1 MDDLG
6 NVSRFT
12 VIEITDTGIKENN
25 IKIVYANTDD
35 GLIANLNDTTKN
47 KTYGDA
53 KNVTITGDKLENDN
67 EPFFGNAE

>member
-25 IKIVYANTDD
+25 IKIVYANSDD

-53 KNVTITGDKLENDN
+53 KNVAITGDKLENNN
-67 EPFFGNAE
+67 EPFFG